1 MAVEHDNTDGK
12 AMTDQLQRCQIS
24 SWTHVYSGKVR
35 DMFVPADPGGHSGID
50 THLIVASDRISA
62 FDYVLPT
69 QIPDKGKILTQMSA
83 WWFERLSDITYN
95 HMISTEV
102 PPEVEGRAMVTR
114 RLNMFPIECVVR
126 GYLTGSAMV
135 EYKESGSI
143 CGVDLPR
150 GLEEASRLESPIFT
164 PAAKAKLGD
173 HDENISFADMAER
186 IGTSDARQLRLNS
199 LQLYMRAH
207 EIALDRGIIIA
218 DTKFEFGTSSDR
230 GERGIFLADEVLTPD
245 SSRFWLAETYQSGK
259 NQPSLD
265 KQYVRDWL
273 LSPASGWDPHSGEQ
287 PPELP
292 ADVVEKTR
300 ERYIKAYEMLT
311 GRHWQ

>member
-1 MAVEHDNTDGK
+1 M
-12 AMTDQLQRCQIS
+12 
-24 SWTHVYSGKVR
+24 
-35 DMFVPADPGGHSGID
+35 D

-83 WWFERLSDITYN
+83 WWFERLSDIAYN

-114 RLNMFPIECVVR
+114 RLDMFPIECVVR
-126 GYLTGSAMV
+126 GYLTGSAMA
-135 EYKESGSI
+135 EYKETGST

-150 GLEEASRLESPIFT
+150 GLQEASRLESPIFT
-164 PAAKAKLGD
+164 PAAKAKVGD

-218 DTKFEFGTSSDR
+218 DTKFEFGTSSDQ

-245 SSRFWLAETYQSGK
+245 SSRFWLAETYQPGK
-259 NQPSLD
+259 SQPSLD

-273 LSPASGWDPHSGEQ
+273 LSPASGWDPRSGEQ

-292 ADVVEKTR
+292 AEVVEKTR